1 MNARID
7 QLSPAPMWALRA
19 AKLQP
24 GPKVRPDARER
35 LPMTEYDA
43 VIVMFSGGK
52 DSVASVLETIRV
64 MREEGADLSKLELW
78 HQCIDGDP
86 AAETDN
92 FMDWPV
98 TESYCQR
105 FAYEMGLPLLFQ
117 WKEGGFL
124 REMERDNERTAPSTF
139 QLRDGSTMT
148 VGGERGKLGTRRM
161 FPQVCADLGKRWCS
175 AYLKID
181 VAAKAI
187 CNDPRF
193 KPTKE
198 RIDGKMVVTHTP
210 KLLVVTGERWEESP
224 GRATYARLEA
234 GKGDTKNRRVDQWRP
249 VIDWNEEMVWATLRD
264 AGVNAHPVYDFGYN
278 RASCATCIF
287 GGCSEWAT
295 MRALSPSRFERIAK
309 KETEYGKTI
318 DRTESVS
325 ERADKGESFIPRVG
339 LPEARRRLMGKGY
352 TGTVLV
358 GTTDW
363 ELPSGAF
370 TKGAGPC

>member
-1 MNARID
+1 MNARTEW
-7 QLSPAPMWALRA
+7 LTTPAWTARA

-43 VIVMFSGGK
+43 VVVMFSGGK

-105 FAYEMGLPLLFQ
+105 FAYELGIPLLFQ

-124 REMERDNERTAPSTF
+124 REMEREDALTAPSTF

-148 VGGERGKLGTRRM
+148 VGGERGKKSTRRM

-193 KPTKE
+193 KAKGTK
-198 RIDGKMVVTHTP
+198 I
-210 KLLVVTGERWEESP
+210 LVVTGERWEESP
-224 GRATYARLEA
+224 GRATYARVEA
-234 GKGDTKNRRVDQWRP
+234 GKGDSKSRRVDQWRP
-249 VIDWNEEMVWATLRD
+249 VIDWNEEMVWATLRE

-295 MRALSPSRFERIAK
+295 MRELSPSRFERIAK
-309 KETEYGKTI
+309 KEAEYGKTI

-325 ERADKGESFIPRVG
+325 ERADKGESFIDRVG

-363 ELPSGAF
+363 TLPSGAF